1 MTYGG
6 GGGGA
11 GGSGG
16 GGGYGGAGGGTGYG
30 GGDEQE
36 LPSYNQAPAG
46 SIRFNTDSAKLEVYI
61 GGPVGY
67 GTTATGQWMQVDG
80 WSPDTQTGGT
90 RIVFGGGYTPT
101 NVDTLDFVNAAT
113 TGNAVAFGE
122 LITTRQ
128 GLAAVG
134 SRTRG
139 VYAGGE
145 NPPARNEME
154 FITIAST
161 GTCTDF
167 GNLTRSVFGLT
178 GGSNSERAIFAG
190 GNNPNTDVMEYI
202 TMASQGAAQ
211 DFGDLFDA
219 MRRGSCG
226 NSSTRWILY
235 GGSGAPSTIQFCSF
249 STLGNSADF
258 GDCFTGGYTRAQ
270 GSICSSTR
278 ALFAGNDDPHA
289 NTIEYITMSTL
300 GNGTDF
306 GDLPYSSSLEQC
318 GARGGGSSSTRG
330 VTAGGGNPSTKFGS
344 IDFGQID
351 SLGNFIDF
359 GDLTEDRGQLAGASN
374 GHGGLAN

>member
-1 MTYGG
+1 MSVKP
-6 GGGGA
+6 GA
-11 GGSGG
+11 
-16 GGGYGGAGGGTGYG
+16 
-30 GGDEQE
+30 
-36 LPSYNQAPAG
+36 
-46 SIRFNTDSAKLEVYI
+46 IRFNTDSMKLEIFRGSANYEGSASMAGI
-61 GGPVGY
+61 G
-67 GTTATGQWMQVDG
+67 TLAAGQWEEIQAT
-80 WSPDTQTGGT
+80 SPEVQTGGT

-128 GLAAVG
+128 GLTAVG

-139 VYAGGE
+139 IYAGGE
-145 NPPARNEME
+145 NPSARNEIE
-154 FITIAST
+154 FITFAST
-161 GTCTDF
+161 GDATDF
-167 GNLTRSVFGLT
+167 GDLTRNVFGPS

-190 GNNPNTDVMEYI
+190 GNNPNTNVMEYI
-202 TMASQGAAQ
+202 TMASTGDAL
-211 DFGDLFDA
+211 DFGDLFDD
-219 MRRGSCG
+219 MRRGNCG

-235 GGSGAPSTIQFCSF
+235 GGSGAPSIIQFCSF

-258 GDCFTGGYTRAQ
+258 GDCFTGGYSRAS

-278 ALFAGNDDPHA
+278 ALFAGNDSPHA

-300 GNGTDF
+300 GNGKDF

-318 GARGGGSSSTRG
+318 GGRGGGSSSTRG
-330 VTAGGGNPSTKFGS
+330 VTAGGGSPSTKFGS
-344 IDFGQID
+344 IDYGQID

-374 GHGGLAN
+374 GHGGL